1 MLLTRRIYELT
12 QKFSPEEKFG
22 LTSQMRRAAVSIPSN
37 VAEGHARRTANEFAQ
52 FLSHAE
58 GSIAELDTQ
67 LALSVDLG
75 YCTRESAAT
84 AWSLVVELQ
93 KMLGSL
99 RNKVELGD
107 CS

>member
-22 LTSQMRRAAVSIPSN
+22 LISQMRRAAVSIPSN
-37 VAEGHARRTANEFAQ
+37 VAEGHARRTAKEFAQ

-67 LALSVDLG
+67 LGLSVGLG
-75 YCTRESAAT
+75 SCSKEEARV
-84 AWSLVVELQ
+84 AWSLVFELQ
-93 KMLGSL
+93 KMMGSL
-99 RNKVELGD
+99 RNSVERSLGH
-107 CS
+107 